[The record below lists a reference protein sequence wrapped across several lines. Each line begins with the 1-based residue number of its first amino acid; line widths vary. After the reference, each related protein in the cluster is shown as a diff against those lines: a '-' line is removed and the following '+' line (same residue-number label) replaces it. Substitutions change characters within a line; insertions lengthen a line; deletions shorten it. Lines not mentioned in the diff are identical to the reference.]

1 MRERVAFDPFVLPF
15 CIGLLF
21 IVGYLGLALVRAL
34 SELKPSDRKRLFKSL
49 FGRGFFA
56 SIKEI
61 FWECLIHKRIFSFN
75 PLLGYM
81 HMSIAFGWFMLIIL
95 GHIEVLLYAPN
106 RFNLYYPIF
115 FRYFVIQTEETLRGG
130 LFFFLMDFFLLM
142 TLSGIILALYKRVN
156 SRIMGMRRTTRLRWG
171 DRIAMYALWLVFPL
185 RLLAESFT
193 SGIGGGSFLTRGFGL
208 IFEQF
213 VANTLLIKPIWWA
226 YSLSL
231 GLFFFALP
239 FSRYMHIP
247 TEILLIFLRNA
258 GIKSFHP
265 NRGYAKA
272 ELYSCSRCGLC
283 IDTCQMVSAGRMEP
297 KATAYYVDAS
307 RHHKPDAAEVA
318 ANCLMCGR
326 CVEICP
332 VKIDSC
338 RLKQFTRN
346 LPEKATPGRF
356 AYLHPQEPLLSK
368 TPLLSETPPLLAP
381 KGKLLYF
388 AGCMTHL
395 TPSIAR
401 AMESI
406 FKAAKQPYEYID
418 RDGSIC
424 CGRPLMLTGKTEDAM
439 ILAKKNKALIL
450 ASGAD
455 TLVTSCPICY
465 RIFREEYQLPLRVLH
480 HTEYIDLLLIGN
492 KIHVNRKPLR
502 AVYHD
507 PCELGRYSRIY
518 DAPRRVLEEVV
529 RLSGTDFDREN
540 GLCCGGSIAN
550 VPITASQR
558 KKIARDA
565 VKKLT
570 QSEPDY
576 LVTSC
581 PLCQKTLGA
590 VSAIPTVDISVLVAD
605 ALVQEEYLIAKSGH

>member
-1 MRERVAFDPFVLPF
+1 MAFDPFVLPF

-21 IVGYLGLALVRAL
+21 ILGYLGLALIRVISQL
-34 SELKPSDRKRLFKSL
+34 TPDDRKKLVSGLFS
-49 FGRGFFA
+49 RRFFSSA
-56 SIKEI
+56 REV
-61 FWECLIHKRIFSFN
+61 FMECLIHRRIFSFN

-81 HMSIAFGWFMLIIL
+81 HMSIAFGWFMLIVL

-115 FRYFVIQTEETLRGG
+115 FRYFVMQTEETLRGG
-130 LFFFLMDFFLLM
+130 LFFFLMDFFLLR
-142 TLSGIILALYKRVN
+142 TLSGIVLALYKRIN

-213 VANTLLIKPIWWA
+213 VANTLLIQPIWWA

-231 GLFFFALP
+231 GIFFFALP

-258 GIKSFHP
+258 GIRSFHP
-265 NRGYAKA
+265 HRGYARV

-283 IDTCQMVSAGRMEP
+283 LDTCQMVSAGRMEP
-297 KATAYYVDAS
+297 KATAYFIHAA
-307 RHHKPDAAEVA
+307 RHHSPDAAVVA
-318 ANCLMCGR
+318 ENCLMCGR
-326 CVEICP
+326 CVEACP
-332 VKIDSC
+332 VNIDSC
-338 RLKQFTRN
+338 RLKQATRN
-346 LPEKATPGRF
+346 LQDQATPGRF
-356 AYLHPQEPLLSK
+356 SYLDSRTV
-368 TPLLSETPPLLAP
+368 TPLPVGAVTAVEP
-381 KGKLLYF
+381 KVLYF

-395 TPSIAR
+395 TPSIPR
-401 AMESI
+401 AMEQL
-406 FKAAKQPYEYID
+406 FKAAKQPYTYID

-424 CGRPLMLTGKTEDAM
+424 CGRPLMLSGKKEDAGVLM
-439 ILAKKNKALIL
+439 EKNKALIL
-450 ASGAD
+450 GSGAD

-465 RIFREEYQLPLRVLH
+465 RIFREEYKLPIKVLH
-480 HTEYIDLLLIGN
+480 HTEYLEQLLLSE

-507 PCELGRYSRIY
+507 PCELGRYSKVY
-518 DAPRRVLEEVV
+518 EAPRRVLGEIV

-550 VPITASQR
+550 VPITGSQR
-558 KKIARDA
+558 KRIARDA

-570 QSEPDY
+570 LSAPDY

-590 VSAIPTVDISVLVAD
+590 VSETPTVDIAVLVAG
-605 ALVQEEYLIAKSGH
+605 ALVEEEYTTLHKHS

>member
-21 IVGYLGLALVRAL
+21 ILGYLGLALVRVLAQL
-34 SELKPSDRKRLFKSL
+34 TPDDRKKLFSGL
-49 FGRGFFA
+49 FSRHIF
-56 SIKEI
+56 SSVREI
-61 FWECLIHKRIFSFN
+61 FMECLIHKRIFSFN

-81 HMSIAFGWFMLIIL
+81 HMSIAFGWFMLIVL

-115 FRYFVIQTEETLRGG
+115 FRYFVMQTEETLRGG

-142 TLSGIILALYKRVN
+142 TLSGIALALYKRIN

-171 DRIAMYALWLVFPL
+171 DRIAMYALWLIFPL

-213 VANTLLIKPIWWA
+213 VANTLFIQPIWWA
-226 YSLSL
+226 YSLAL
-231 GLFFFALP
+231 GIFFFALP

-247 TEILLIFLRNA
+247 TEILLILLRNS
-258 GIKSFHP
+258 GIRSFHP
-265 NRGYAKA
+265 TRGYAKV

-297 KATAYYVDAS
+297 KATAYFIHAA
-307 RHHKPDAAEVA
+307 RHHAPDAAVVA
-318 ANCLMCGR
+318 ENCLMCGR
-326 CVEICP
+326 CVEVCP
-332 VKIDSC
+332 VNIDSC
-338 RLKQFTRN
+338 RLKQATRN
-346 LPEKATPGRF
+346 LQDSATPGRF
-356 AYLHPQEPLLSK
+356 AYLETQAAAPRMNEGAAPEPK
-368 TPLLSETPPLLAP
+368 V
-381 KGKLLYF
+381 LYF

-395 TPSIAR
+395 TPSIPR
-401 AMESI
+401 AMEQL
-406 FKAAKQPYEYID
+406 FKAAKQPFDFMD

-424 CGRPLMLTGKTEDAM
+424 CGRPLMLTGKKEDAA
-439 ILAKKNKALIL
+439 LLVAKNKALIL
-450 ASGAD
+450 ASGAE

-465 RIFREEYQLPLRVLH
+465 RIFREEYQLPVKVLH
-480 HTEYIDLLLIGN
+480 HTEYLEQLLLSE

-507 PCELGRYSRIY
+507 PCELGRYSKIY

-570 QSEPDY
+570 LSAPDY

-590 VSAIPTVDISVLVAD
+590 VSETPTVDIAVLVAG
-605 ALVQEEYLIAKSGH
+605 ALVEEEHASKIKNI

>member
-21 IVGYLGLALVRAL
+21 ILGYLGLALVRVLAQL
-34 SELKPSDRKRLFKSL
+34 TPDDRKKLFSGL
-49 FGRGFFA
+49 FSRRIFW
-56 SIKEI
+56 SVREI
-61 FWECLIHKRIFSFN
+61 FMECLIHKRIFSFN

-81 HMSIAFGWFMLIIL
+81 HMSIAFGWFMLIVL

-106 RFNLYYPIF
+106 RLNLYYPIF
-115 FRYFVIQTEETLRGG
+115 FRYFVMQTEETLRGG

-142 TLSGIILALYKRVN
+142 TLSGIALALYKRIN

-171 DRIAMYALWLVFPL
+171 DRIAMYALWLIFPL

-213 VANTLLIKPIWWA
+213 VANTLFIQPIWWA
-226 YSLSL
+226 YSLAL
-231 GLFFFALP
+231 GIFFFALP

-247 TEILLIFLRNA
+247 TEILLILLRNA
-258 GIKSFHP
+258 GIRSFHP
-265 NRGYAKA
+265 TRGYAKV

-297 KATAYYVDAS
+297 KATAYFIHAA
-307 RHHKPDAAEVA
+307 RHHAPDAAVVA
-318 ANCLMCGR
+318 ENCLMCGR
-326 CVEICP
+326 CVEVCP
-332 VKIDSC
+332 VNIDSC
-338 RLKQFTRN
+338 RLKQATRN
-346 LPEKATPGRF
+346 LQDSATPGRF
-356 AYLHPQEPLLSK
+356 AYLETQATAPRMNEGAAPEPK
-368 TPLLSETPPLLAP
+368 V
-381 KGKLLYF
+381 LYF

-395 TPSIAR
+395 TPSIPR
-401 AMESI
+401 AMEQL
-406 FKAAKQPYEYID
+406 FKAAKQPFDFMD

-424 CGRPLMLTGKTEDAM
+424 CGRPLMLTGKKEDAA
-439 ILAKKNKALIL
+439 LLVAKNKALIL
-450 ASGAD
+450 ASGAE

-465 RIFREEYQLPLRVLH
+465 RIFREEYQLPVKVLH
-480 HTEYIDLLLIGN
+480 HTEYLEQLLLSE

-507 PCELGRYSRIY
+507 PCELGRYSKIY

-570 QSEPDY
+570 LSAPDY

-590 VSAIPTVDISVLVAD
+590 VSETPTVDIAVLVAG
-605 ALVQEEYLIAKSGH
+605 ALVEEEHASKIKNI